1 MRLLKR
7 NTKEFEY
14 LPNTGET
21 SGINDDG
28 DHTGEYRPVYGEP
41 VTYRGNISVP
51 SGHTQHQFFGED
63 IRYTHILVMDNPDV
77 AIDEFGVIRYNG
89 DLYDITAVRPSLNAV
104 SIAIRKRT
112 KTYPEPDL
120 DPEPDDPK
128 PDDPDDEQPEMDGD
142 GE

>member
-21 SGINDDG
+21 SDINADG

-77 AIDEFGVIRYNG
+77 AIDEFGVIRFNG

-104 SIAIRKRT
+104 SIVIRKQT
-112 KTYPEPDL
+112 KTYPEPD
-120 DPEPDDPK
+120 PE
-128 PDDPDDEQPEMDGD
+128 PDDPDDEPPETDGD